1 VWDVE
6 ASGGEGGRPYR
17 IMQKRGAMIDA
28 EDFQGVTAT
37 YPKHPLSDIK
47 PSHIT
52 ATQLIEHRK
61 EIEKLDIG
69 KKKAERDAKVAHL
82 QKVQFKDYY

>member
-1 VWDVE
+1 
-6 ASGGEGGRPYR
+6 
-17 IMQKRGAMIDA
+17 
-28 EDFQGVTAT
+28 
-37 YPKHPLSDIK
+37 LSDIK